1 MYNTLIIK
9 NRMCKMKTKKL
20 IISLL
25 LLFLMGQEVMAAAFT
40 VLPRPNHIEVKNGV
54 ICFEKELLINFPK
67 ELTTEGEYLISWLKE
82 NTPLNIRK
90 IKKEKKADIV
100 LRIQEN
106 NQIKTK
112 EGYSLKVN
120 DGKIIITS
128 HASEGIFYGIQTLR
142 QLAQSLDGAIT
153 VPKVCIND
161 EPRFAWRGLMLD
173 EARNFKGKEVVKKL
187 LDEMAAL
194 KLNVFHWHLTN
205 DQGWRVEI
213 KKYPRLTSV
222 GSYRD
227 STELY
232 HFKSNV
238 FDGKPHEGYYTQE
251 DLREIV
257 KYAAER
263 HINIV
268 PEITVPGHITA
279 ACAAYPWLG
288 TSGKQVKV
296 SPRFGAHYNAINA
309 ANPKVYQFLGD
320 VFDELIDIF
329 PFPIIHI
336 GGDEVRYN
344 QWNESTEIQNFM
356 KEHNF
361 KSGAELQVYFTNRLS
376 EMLASKGRKM
386 IGWNEITGDRLHEFQ
401 AGDEK
406 KGLTNKL
413 AQGTVVQ
420 FWKGNPALM
429 KKTIDDGYDIV
440 NSYHIF
446 TYLDYDYN
454 TIPLKKAYSF
464 NPIPAG
470 ISPEQEKQVI
480 GIGCQMWGEFIPSI
494 EKMNKMIYPRIAAY
508 AEIGWT
514 DANNLNYDEFLQ
526 SLQPILKRWKSEGIN
541 YGPLQ

>member
-1 MYNTLIIK
+1 MNTNKII
-9 NRMCKMKTKKL
+9 
-20 IISLL
+20 IPLL
-25 LLFLMGQEVMAAAFT
+25 LLFLLGQELAST
-40 VLPRPNHIEVKNGV
+40 PITIIPHPNNVEVKEGV
-54 ICFEKELLINFPK
+54 SHYEKDLFINFPV
-67 ELTTEGEYLISWLKE
+67 ELKNEGKALISWLDEK
-82 NTPLNIRK
+82 TPLKIHR
-90 IKKEKKADIV
+90 IKKEKEADII
-100 LRIQEN
+100 LKLEKN
-106 NQIKTK
+106 NHFRTE
-112 EGYSLKVN
+112 EGYSLVAE
-120 DGKIIITS
+120 DGKIIIS
-128 HASEGIFYGIQTLR
+128 SYACKGIFYGIQTLK
-142 QLAQSLDGAIT
+142 QLIHSVDETIT
-153 VPKVCIND
+153 IPNVYIKD

-205 DQGWRVEI
+205 DQGWRIEI

-227 STELY
+227 STELN
-232 HFKSNV
+232 HFESNV
-238 FDGKPHEGYYTQE
+238 FDGKPHQGFYTQK

-296 SPRFGAHYNAINA
+296 SPKFGAHYNAINA

-329 PFPIIHI
+329 PYPIIHI

-344 QWNESTEIQNFM
+344 QWNESVEIQQFM
-356 KEHNF
+356 KEHKFN
-361 KSGAELQVYFTNRLS
+361 SGAELQVYFTNKLS
-376 EMLASKGRKM
+376 EILSSKGRRM

-401 AGDEK
+401 ASDEK

-413 AQGTVVQ
+413 AKGTIVQ
-420 FWKGNPALM
+420 FWKGDPALM
-429 KKTIDDGYDIV
+429 KKAIDQGYEII

-446 TYLDYDYN
+446 TYLDYDYK
-454 TIPLKKAYSF
+454 TISLKKAYHF

-470 ISPEQEKQVI
+470 ISAEQEKQVK
-480 GIGCQMWGEFIPSI
+480 GIGCQMWGEFIPTV
-494 EKMNKMIYPRIAAY
+494 EDMNKMIYPRIAAY
-508 AEIGWT
+508 AEVGWT
-514 DANNLNYDEFLQ
+514 NAENMNYKEFLE
-526 SLQPILKRWKSEGIN
+526 SLQPILVRWKSEGIN
-541 YGPLQ
+541 YGPLK